1 MMTTAKAFGIVRP
14 GDHIGHT
21 QAVPAQ
27 PSPQPNI
34 EAEKFKLLSEA
45 IQKFMNKEISKSE
58 LEIIQNSL
66 K

>member
-27 PSPQPNI
+27 PSPQQNV

-45 IQKFMNKEISKSE
+45 IQKFMNKEITKAE
-58 LEIIQNSL
+58 LEMIQNSL

>member
-1 MMTTAKAFGIVRP
+1 MMTTTKAFGIVRP
-14 GDHIGHT
+14 GDHIGQT

-34 EAEKFKLLSEA
+34 EAEKFKIISEA
-45 IQKFMNKEISKSE
+45 IQKFMNKEISKGE
-58 LEIIQNSL
+58 LETIQNSL